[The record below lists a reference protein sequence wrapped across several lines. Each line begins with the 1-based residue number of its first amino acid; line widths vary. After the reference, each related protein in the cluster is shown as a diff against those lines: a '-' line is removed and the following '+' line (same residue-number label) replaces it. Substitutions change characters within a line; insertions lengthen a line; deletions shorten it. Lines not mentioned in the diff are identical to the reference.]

1 MMTIDYSIETQEKF
15 NELLKNSYHD
25 EDMHVFINEHGE
37 ENFIRY
43 YKDYVSF
50 GESYTYQVIDE
61 FIYEFGLEN
70 IRSFND
76 AYMGQW
82 DSFRHFVENIFL
94 EINNVPE
101 DVAMYLDWNKIEDDY
116 AYDYYFEYNTNTV
129 YNKNF

>member
-15 NELLKNSYHD
+15 NELLENSYHD
-25 EDMHVFINEHGE
+25 EDMHVFINEYGE

-43 YKDYVSF
+43 YEDYVSF

-101 DVAMYLDWNKIEDDY
+101 EVAMYLDWNKIEDDY

>member
-15 NELLKNSYHD
+15 DELLKNSYHD

-43 YKDYVSF
+43 YEDYVSF

-94 EINNVPE
+94 EINDVPGE
-101 DVAMYLDWNKIEDDY
+101 VAMYLDWNKIEDDY